1 VVTNANLTGAI
12 TSVGNATSLGSFS
25 SANLAGA
32 LTDETGS
39 GAAVFATSPT
49 LVTPILGTPSSG
61 TLSSCTGLPIS
72 TGVSGLGTGIAT
84 ALAVN
89 TGSAGAP
96 VLFNGALGTPTSGTV
111 TNLTGTASININGTV
126 GATTPSTGAF
136 TTLSATGTITSNP
149 ASGDNVNFQNG
160 AGVSLGK
167 VFNDAGFFNFQGSA
181 NVSGT
186 RIEHPTQVQNRIN
199 GATITTTNST
209 GLAVTGVSSAT
220 STGGGAG
227 FSIVRTGG
235 SPSTFTMLNSGGE
248 IIHEYNAVGYGF
260 NISTAR
266 VASISSTGLAV
277 TGALSSTTTLQAK
290 QSTTNPA
297 STGALPGLS
306 MGFDAGGEVSWIQS
320 ERNSLAETR
329 SLLLNPNGGNVGI
342 GTASPGEKLT
352 VYSAT
357 DTYATVRSASQVLA
371 FNAGTGFIGSAATSI
386 YNTSAI
392 PMIFGTNNAERAR
405 INDTGLAVTG
415 ALSATGD
422 VGIGAA
428 PNAGFA
434 LDITRSGVDVKQR
447 MANSSSGNVQIGMTT
462 VGQQDWA
469 FGVDR
474 SDSGKFK
481 IAASGAVASST
492 AITLT
497 ASGAVR
503 FNTYG
508 AGALTTDASGNIT
521 AASDERI
528 KKNIRPFS
536 RGLAEILAINPIL
549 HGYTEESGL
558 DQTRDD
564 YAGFS
569 AQQVQSLIPEAIG
582 ENADGMLSFS
592 DRPVMAALV
601 NAMKELNA
609 NLVAQVAAL
618 SQRLAALEAK

>member
-1 VVTNANLTGAI
+1 
-12 TSVGNATSLGSFS
+12 
-25 SANLAGA
+25 
-32 LTDETGS
+32 
-39 GAAVFATSPT
+39 
-49 LVTPILGTPSSG
+49 
-61 TLSSCTGLPIS
+61 
-72 TGVSGLGTGIAT
+72 
-84 ALAVN
+84 
-89 TGSAGAP
+89 

-126 GATTPSTGAF
+126 GATTRSTVAATTVNANSGI
-136 TTLSATGTITSNP
+136 TLSNASNPLLSVQDTTATTGPSVFVQAASTIGSGEGLFGTTSNHP
-149 ASGDNVNFQNG
+149 
-160 AGVSLGK
+160 LGFY
-167 VFNDAGFFNFQGSA
+167 V
-181 NVSGT
+181 
-186 RIEHPTQVQNRIN
+186 
-199 GATITTTNST
+199 
-209 GLAVTGVSSAT
+209 
-220 STGGGAG
+220 
-227 FSIVRTGG
+227 
-235 SPSTFTMLNSGGE
+235 
-248 IIHEYNAVGYGF
+248 NAVKY
-260 NISTAR
+260 
-266 VASISSTGLAV
+266 ASLTTTGLAV
-277 TGALSSTTTLQAK
+277 TGALSATGIVTAGDYFNSTAADNGYRISGTTIIGGNG
-290 QSTTNPA
+290 TNLFIK
-297 STGALPGLS
+297 GATS
-306 MGFDAGGEVSWIQS
+306 VNFQV
-320 ERNSLAETR
+320 
-329 SLLLNPNGGNVGI
+329 PNGTTVG
-342 GTASPGEKLT
+342 TFS
-352 VYSAT
+352 S
-357 DTYATVRSASQVLA
+357 
-371 FNAGTGFIGSAATSI
+371 
-386 YNTSAI
+386 
-392 PMIFGTNNAERAR
+392 
-405 INDTGLAVTG
+405 TGLAVTG

>member
-1 VVTNANLTGAI
+1 MAQIQKGTTYSTGDQVTATNLNALADAAILLPGAI
-12 TSVGNATSLGSFS
+12 TDQTAKTVPLAADTVLIHSAADTALRKSTLTQLFSNATG
-25 SANLAGA
+25 
-32 LTDETGS
+32 
-39 GAAVFATSPT
+39 
-49 LVTPILGTPSSG
+49 I
-61 TLSSCTGLPIS
+61 PIS
-72 TGVSGLGTGIAT
+72 TGISGLGTGIAT
-84 ALAVN
+84 ALAIN

-126 GATTPSTGAF
+126 GATTPSTGVF
-136 TTLSATGTITSNP
+136 SSLSASNFITSTRSQNDTSLR
-149 ASGDNVNFQNG
+149 ASFLLRRGAGTGSYGAISSIGDGADSVTSVAVDINGTAVSTFNISGGNG
-160 AGVSLGK
+160 AWGATTPAQGNFTFL
-167 VFNDAGFFNFQGSA
+167 FQGTA
-181 NVSGT
+181 GAQGLGVGFSGAAGQGFSL
-186 RIEHPTQVQNRIN
+186 RD
-199 GATITTTNST
+199 TTNSRT
-209 GLAVTGVSSAT
+209 YFFTTET
-220 STGGGAG
+220 STGLQINAGAN
-227 FSIVRTGG
+227 
-235 SPSTFTMLNSGGE
+235 P
-248 IIHEYNAVGYGF
+248 
-260 NISTAR
+260 ISLI
-266 VASISSTGLAV
+266 ASSVAV
-277 TGALSSTTTLQAK
+277 TGALS
-290 QSTTNPA
+290 A
-297 STGALPGLS
+297 SGSITATSGVILGNDNSFLYDSGTGAVTLRLGASGPYGSFLTNFGDFMVDGPS
-306 MGFDAGGEVSWIQS
+306 GTLALGAGGSRV
-320 ERNSLAETR
+320 
-329 SLLLNPNGGNVGI
+329 
-342 GTASPGEKLT
+342 
-352 VYSAT
+352 AT
-357 DTYATVRSASQVLA
+357 ISS
-371 FNAGTGFIGSAATSI
+371 
-386 YNTSAI
+386 
-392 PMIFGTNNAERAR
+392 
-405 INDTGLAVTG
+405 TGLAVTG

-447 MANSSSGNVQIGMTT
+447 MANSSSGNVQISMTT

-528 KKNIRPFS
+528 KSNIRPFS

-558 DQTRDD
+558 DQSRDD

-569 AQQVQSLIPEAIG
+569 AQQVQPLIPEAIG
-582 ENADGMLSFS
+582 ENANGMLSFS

-618 SQRLAALEAK
+618 SQRLAALEKSN